1 MLASLSILLRLLLL
15 SCVPVSAAGGTKD
28 VEGAERWA
36 GSDPDEVEVFTG
48 NCLTAGTC
56 GRGGSGTD
64 GKVPI
69 GGSAAGTEREA
80 NNGTGKGCVLMY
92 DGAAG
97 TVAAESLLG
106 TGAAGNVAAG
116 SLLVTGAAGNVADD
130 SLFVKGAAGTK
141 AADSLLATGAA
152 ALDIV
157 AVADSPVGP
166 GWELMFSTGVTPPF
180 DADTSPLFLAAMY
193 SWLAGEVW

>member
-1 MLASLSILLRLLLL
+1 M
-15 SCVPVSAAGGTKD
+15 PVSAAGGTKD

-36 GSDPDEVEVFTG
+36 GSDPDEMEVFTG

-64 GKVPI
+64 GKVPM
-69 GGSAAGTEREA
+69 GGSAAGTEREV

-97 TVAAESLLG
+97 TVAAE
-106 TGAAGNVAAG
+106 
-116 SLLVTGAAGNVADD
+116 

-193 SWLAGEVW
+193 SW